1 MNLEVLQKEMIS
13 AMKAKNKSRKD
24 TLSSLISA
32 VKKTAIDEKCKD
44 NITEDLVNRVLL
56 KEKKTV
62 QEMIDTCPAERE
74 DLLNE
79 YKSRMAIIN
88 EFAPK
93 MMSEDEVKN
102 AIYDILATVDTSK
115 SNKGMIMKIV
125 MPKLKGKAD
134 GKLINKVVD
143 GILSETN

>member
-1 MNLEVLQKEMIS
+1 
-13 AMKAKNKSRKD
+13 MKAKNKSRKD